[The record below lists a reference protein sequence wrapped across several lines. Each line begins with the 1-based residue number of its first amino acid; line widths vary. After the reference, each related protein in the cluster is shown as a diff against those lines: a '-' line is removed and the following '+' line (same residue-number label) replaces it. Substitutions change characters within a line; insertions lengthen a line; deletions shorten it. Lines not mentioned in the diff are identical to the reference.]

1 MDTSLYKYTNE
12 TQKDK
17 SNSKLCVI
25 VGDLVFLFLVLFV
38 S

>member
-12 TQKDK
+12 TQKDT
-17 SNSKLCVI
+17 SNSELCLI
-25 VGDLVFLFLVLFV
+25 VEDSGFLFLVLFV